1 MINDGIWH
9 SNFHKKKYLNNSFF
23 VLVADFLLTIC
34 SNYDVFLTRD
44 CLGLLE
50 NKVCSE
56 SDRET
61 HPYFQCDSLVKHGI
75 CVTRSY
81 SSGRCKFHRR
91 VVWQFGTVSC
101 LDDPGLNV
109 SLLLFGLNELKR
121 LNPLTDC

>member
-1 MINDGIWH
+1 MGEYRSLETTWHDDMEKGFVSMGLVRSIGIR
-9 SNFHKKKYLNNSFF
+9 
-23 VLVADFLLTIC
+23 VADFLLTIC

-101 LDDPGLNV
+101 LDDPGLNEV
-109 SLLLFGLNELKR
+109 AEKYKK
-121 LNPLTDC
+121 TVAC

>member
-1 MINDGIWH
+1 MEKG
-9 SNFHKKKYLNNSFF
+9 F
-23 VLVADFLLTIC
+23 VSMGLVRSIVADFLLTIC
-34 SNYDVFLTRD
+34 SNYDVLLKRD

-50 NKVCSE
+50 NKACSE

-81 SSGRCKFHRR
+81 SSGRCNFHRR

-101 LDDPGLNV
+101 LDDPGLNEV
-109 SLLLFGLNELKR
+109 AEKYKK
-121 LNPLTDC
+121 TVAC